1 VLNAKN
7 AVLSVCRRKDYLTQN
22 KSYKNKPLI
31 IPPQQ
36 HTDKAT
42 GTPPVAFL

>member
-1 VLNAKN
+1 MNAANVNSSECRKENYLPKNKLN
-7 AVLSVCRRKDYLTQN
+7 T
-22 KSYKNKPLI
+22 NKPLI

-42 GTPPVAFL
+42 GTPPVAFY